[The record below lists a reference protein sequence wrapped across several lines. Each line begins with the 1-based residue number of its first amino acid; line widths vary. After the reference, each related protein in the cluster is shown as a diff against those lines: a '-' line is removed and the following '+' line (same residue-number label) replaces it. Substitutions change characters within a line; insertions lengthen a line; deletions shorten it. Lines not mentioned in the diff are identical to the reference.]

1 MKESNNL
8 GSELTNQQRLEL
20 ELLHSIL
27 DEDTATYPWN
37 PYDPAAIAYL
47 NQLESDFASGE
58 LSDEEFSSQWSQV
71 SQIAETLWAEPSES
85 LLAALAQKFGSR
97 MPQNLLNQLAA
108 NVQTAAQS
116 GNALIDQLVASAQTV
131 LSGWEADDLQVMARP
146 LAMAMRG
153 GQEEILD
160 VTLQSIR
167 QVDWEEL
174 SEVEQARLSLV
185 VARYAL
191 GELSDEN

>member
-1 MKESNNL
+1 
-8 GSELTNQQRLEL
+8 
-20 ELLHSIL
+20 
-27 DEDTATYPWN
+27 
-37 PYDPAAIAYL
+37 
-47 NQLESDFASGE
+47 
-58 LSDEEFSSQWSQV
+58 
-71 SQIAETLWAEPSES
+71 
-85 LLAALAQKFGSR
+85 

-146 LAMAMRG
+146 PAMAMRG

-191 GELSDEN
+191 GELSSEN

>member
-1 MKESNNL
+1 MKESNKP
-8 GSELTNQQRLEL
+8 GSQLSSQQRLEL

-27 DEDTATYPWN
+27 DEDATTYPWN

-47 NQLESDFASGE
+47 DKLESEFISE

-71 SQIAETLWAEPSES
+71 SHMAEQLWAEPSES
-85 LLAALAQKFGSR
+85 LMAALAQKFGAR
-97 MPQNLLNQLAA
+97 VPTHLLNQLAA
-108 NVQTAAQS
+108 SVQTAAQS
-116 GNALIDQLVASAQTV
+116 GGALVDQLVASAQTV
-131 LSGWEADDLQVMARP
+131 LSGWEVDDLQVMARP

-153 GQEEILD
+153 GQEEILE

-167 QVDWEEL
+167 QVDWADL

-191 GELSDEN
+191 SELADET